1 MTSTQFVV
9 ELDAPTILALVERA
23 KSELRET
30 KDETK
35 LVRRLESHLV
45 HLLDDQYVLKRKA
58 LVAELQPVLHSLV
71 KHELSQNA
79 AKANA

>member
-9 ELDAPTILALVERA
+9 ELDAPMILSLVERA

-30 KDETK
+30 TDETK
-35 LVRRLESHLV
+35 LVRKLESRLIM
-45 HLLDDQYVLKRKA
+45 LLDDQYVLKRNA
-58 LVAELQPVLHSLV
+58 LVKQLQDVLHSLV

-79 AKANA
+79 PKANA